1 MYQMLKR
8 IFFSEKIMF
17 IAVAINA
24 IIIFLLA
31 FPDMDY
37 RNILLQLDVFFIFL
51 FFLEVLVKMYELK
64 INEYFS
70 DKWNIFDFLITMF
83 SLPILF
89 WPLRGSS
96 KALHLCLQLL
106 HSQPLP
112 SRSPNQAA
120 QTLYPTRFLQGY
132 YYKHNL

>member
-89 WPLRGSS
+89 WPTSMFSS
-96 KALHLCLQLL
+96 ILIYYFK
-106 HSQPLP
+106 PLF
-112 SRSPNQAA
+112 
-120 QTLYPTRFLQGY
+120 LYIFHKMQSLVLAKNFQS
-132 YYKHNL
+132 